1 MPVVFEAAIGPKT
14 RWLFLNI
21 YDYLSGAS
29 SRVKSWR
36 RSARSWRNTRRSS
49 FSRTRPRCTSS
60 STIGSSSPR
69 GGLPG
74 PKALANALAL
84 DSPKGAFYTYIGW
97 AALIGAKRPAGS
109 TFAGDV
115 AVTKY
120 MLDEA
125 YVGSVT
131 GFAHGLSPFFR
142 ISTDRPDDVLSD
154 TVNRIAAASSRL
166 DI

>member
-1 MPVVFEAAIGPKT
+1 M
-14 RWLFLNI
+14 
-21 YDYLSGAS
+21 
-29 SRVKSWR
+29 
-36 RSARSWRNTRRSS
+36 
-49 FSRTRPRCTSS
+49 
-60 STIGSSSPR
+60 
-69 GGLPG
+69 PG